1 MTGPLKVPKSIFDGN
16 NYMYL
21 LVFGLESNN
30 FDPPLRK
37 SILNQNY
44 LSQTRFKY
52 NCSMKPKARINLGSN
67 TSQSFS
73 LFVKGLSTT
82 DLLSCFSSIRDS
94 IHLLLSRRYKSESV
108 QYLNFK
114 SGIKFH
120 IWRPITSSSQNSW
133 LFVTSNHIFFKLH
146 YMPKLF
152 SPSKI

>member
-1 MTGPLKVPKSIFDGN
+1 MRFLANATFSRSQKQHKARTLC
-16 NYMYL
+16 MYL

-52 NCSMKPKARINLGSN
+52 IRSMKPKARINLGSN

-114 SGIKFH
+114 SGIKFY
-120 IWRPITSSSQNSW
+120 IWRPITSGSQNSW
-133 LFVTSNHIFFKLH
+133 LFVTSNHIFF
-146 YMPKLF
+146 
-152 SPSKI
+152 

>member
-1 MTGPLKVPKSIFDGN
+1 MTGSLKVPKSIFDGN
-16 NYMYL
+16 NHMYL

-94 IHLLLSRRYKSESV
+94 IHLLLSRRYKIESV

-114 SGIKFH
+114 SAIKFH
-120 IWRPITSSSQNSW
+120 IWHHITSSSQKNSC
-133 LFVTSNHIFFKLH
+133 LLVTSNQIDSLSCQ
-146 YMPKLF
+146 YAV
-152 SPSKI
+152 KI